1 MRAYDE
7 IYLDDAMQNLGELVD
22 YTVNRC
28 GEDPDQV
35 MRDFINSGMAEKF
48 GHGVPAVVSG
58 RSGIELAY
66 EMFQLV
72 NRQLREHAAADS
84 PDYGLSREYW
94 GGWSLALLEWHSG
107 YSFREIMD
115 VLPLSELIRM
125 YPALHE
131 SPEEKTIEVLERR
144 MREASAIS
152 KLQKQRKRAG
162 LTQKQLAERSGLNLR
177 TLQQYEIRGKDINMA
192 AASSVAALARVLG
205 CEVEDIMD

>member
-84 PDYGLSREYW
+84 PD
-94 GGWSLALLEWHSG
+94 
-107 YSFREIMD
+107 
-115 VLPLSELIRM
+115 
-125 YPALHE
+125 PADC
-131 SPEEKTIEVLERR
+131 
-144 MREASAIS
+144 
-152 KLQKQRKRAG
+152 
-162 LTQKQLAERSGLNLR
+162 RS
-177 TLQQYEIRGKDINMA
+177 A
-192 AASSVAALARVLG
+192 AARSSVCHPAVGLG
-205 CEVEDIMD
+205 RHHFVVGSRSSPVP